1 MKRAVWITLL
11 FLVLA
16 PAGALADA
24 VPACGPATLEA
35 YIALGSTGCMID
47 DKVFNNFA
55 YTTVNAPP
63 DASEVAVWPLATPGD
78 PGFSFEANWYTLGPT
93 IDYIISFDLVVLS
106 GGGWVKDAS
115 LIQVSGIGPGGVVTV
130 IETLYGGLG
139 GVDESLYT
147 INSEGFHQLADTTTF
162 SPTGVFH
169 VTKDIGLAGYAS
181 TSLIT
186 DRFSEV
192 PEPAT
197 LTLFGTGLVGLAGL
211 VRRKFKKS

>member
-1 MKRAVWITLL
+1 
-11 FLVLA
+11 
-16 PAGALADA
+16 
-24 VPACGPATLEA
+24 
-35 YIALGSTGCMID
+35 MIG
-47 DKVFNNFA
+47 DKVFSNFA
-55 YTTVNAPP
+55 YDTVNAPP
-63 DASEVAVWPLATPGD
+63 DASQVAVWPLFTPGD
-78 PGFSFEANWYTLGPT
+78 PGFSFQANWFTLGGLA
-93 IDYIISFDLVVLS
+93 DYIISFDLAVLS

-115 LIQVSGIGPGGVVTV
+115 LVQVSGIGPGGVVTV
-130 IETLYGGLG
+130 IETLCGGPSCG

-147 INSEGFHQLADTTTF
+147 INSVGFHQLAATTSF

-197 LTLFGTGLVGLAGL
+197 LTLFGTGLIGLAGL